1 MTLARTSS
9 PPSAIERRV
18 RLLTGAGILAGS
30 ILGICLLLQE
40 RTLGREHLDVAAQW
54 LSDQTACDAFAA
66 NLDAR
71 RAHALAAA
79 DTGSPRS
86 ADDCGDLTANAA
98 SLVAILAGPARAAGL
113 ESLQQEL
120 AAADAAW
127 ETARACPAKPG
138 AAATVT
144 TANAG
149 DPGTGSDVARLLADL
164 RRGLGQRHLSRV
176 AALEDRSQRLL
187 ATMGLAAL
195 ALAALFVAVSNR
207 VLRSLRTIEASE
219 ERARRRLAQDEERF
233 EQLARLSGDWL
244 WEIDLRGRYTFISG
258 AVEPYSGLAP
268 AACLGRPLAG
278 FLPADARGRWEAALQ
293 GLSCEPT
300 AVLEFEAW
308 CRRVDGKDACV
319 RLTARALPG
328 PVPGDAPV
336 GYRGICQ
343 DVTDRA
349 RDRELLQ
356 AAKEEA
362 EAANLDLE
370 RAATR
375 ANEMALAAEAA
386 SAAKSSFLATMS
398 HEIRTPMNGVLGM
411 NALLL
416 ETELAPQQ
424 REYAQVI
431 QTSAENLLLLLNDIL
446 DVSKI
451 EADRLTL
458 ESIDFDP
465 RELLDSVLDILA
477 VKAREKGLAIAAMT
491 DPNVP
496 GLLRGDP
503 TRLRQVLLNLV
514 GNALKFTAQGEV
526 VITLE
531 PDPAAGSDM
540 FRVEVADTGIGIRR
554 EKLTSLFEAFT
565 QVDTSTT
572 RLYGGTGLGLTISR
586 RLAEMMG
593 GCIGVRS
600 EPGNGSVFWFT
611 FAGARA
617 AGAATEAPR
626 QATAARM
633 RAAWHGA
640 TAVVAL
646 SHPASSRAL
655 ACGLGA
661 LGFSCRMA
669 TTATID
675 AGTAAGRPAV
685 FVTDDPDLA
694 RRLAGDGS
702 RSQHLVLTCTAPGTE
717 ALPGTGAGGLTLP
730 VRFGQLLDRLDPA
743 GTAVVRAPRDAGD
756 SAADISRAGLA
767 GLSILLVDDNLINR
781 KVALGH
787 LQRLGCTAASA
798 SDGKEALA
806 AFRRDRHD
814 VILMDCMMPV
824 MDGYEATRRLRR
836 LEGGDRVHVI
846 AMTANALEGDR
857 ERCLEAGMD
866 DYVPKP
872 IRKEALLAALQ
883 AAARRLEAA
892 EPVTTPA

>member
-1 MTLARTSS
+1 
-9 PPSAIERRV
+9 
-18 RLLTGAGILAGS
+18 
-30 ILGICLLLQE
+30 
-40 RTLGREHLDVAAQW
+40 
-54 LSDQTACDAFAA
+54 
-66 NLDAR
+66 
-71 RAHALAAA
+71 
-79 DTGSPRS
+79 
-86 ADDCGDLTANAA
+86 
-98 SLVAILAGPARAAGL
+98 
-113 ESLQQEL
+113 
-120 AAADAAW
+120 
-127 ETARACPAKPG
+127 
-138 AAATVT
+138 
-144 TANAG
+144 
-149 DPGTGSDVARLLADL
+149 
-164 RRGLGQRHLSRV
+164 
-176 AALEDRSQRLL
+176 
-187 ATMGLAAL
+187 MGLAAVV
-195 ALAALFVAVSNR
+195 LAALFVAVSSR

-244 WEIDLRGRYTFISG
+244 WEIDLRGRYTYISG

-370 RAATR
+370 RAAAR

-424 REYAQVI
+424 REYAQVM

-451 EADRLTL
+451 EAGRLTL

-503 TRLRQVLLNLV
+503 TRLRQVLLNLA

-531 PDPAAGSDM
+531 PDPAAGPDM

-593 GCIGVRS
+593 GLHRRAQRARQRLRVLVHLRRGARRRRRYGSAPPGHGGAGACRLAR
-600 EPGNGSVFWFT
+600 GNGR
-611 FAGARA
+611 GL
-617 AGAATEAPR
+617 
-626 QATAARM
+626 
-633 RAAWHGA
+633 
-640 TAVVAL
+640 VVASGL
-646 SHPASSRAL
+646 VAGPGLRPRRTGHPVPGGNHGHVRRRGGGRRPGRLRHRRSRP
-655 ACGLGA
+655 GP
-661 LGFSCRMA
+661 
-669 TTATID
+669 TP
-675 AGTAAGRPAV
+675 GR
-685 FVTDDPDLA
+685 
-694 RRLAGDGS
+694 RR
-702 RSQHLVLTCTAPGTE
+702 QQE
-717 ALPGTGAGGLTLP
+717 
-730 VRFGQLLDRLDPA
+730 
-743 GTAVVRAPRDAGD
+743 RAPRPRLYRAGNGGAARKRGRRADAAGTLQPAAGPSRPRGD
-756 SAADISRAGLA
+756 GTCARLTSTPGAVLPTSAAPGSP
-767 GLSILLVDDNLINR
+767 
-781 KVALGH
+781 
-787 LQRLGCTAASA
+787 
-798 SDGKEALA
+798 
-806 AFRRDRHD
+806 
-814 VILMDCMMPV
+814 DC
-824 MDGYEATRRLRR
+824 RS
-836 LEGGDRVHVI
+836 
-846 AMTANALEGDR
+846 
-857 ERCLEAGMD
+857 CSS
-866 DYVPKP
+866 
-872 IRKEALLAALQ
+872 
-883 AAARRLEAA
+883 
-892 EPVTTPA
+892 TTT

>member
-1 MTLARTSS
+1 MARTSS

-40 RTLGREHLDVAAQW
+40 RTLGREHIDVASQW

-79 DTGSPRS
+79 ATGSPHS
-86 ADDCGDLTANAA
+86 ADDCGDLTASAA

-113 ESLQQEL
+113 ESLQLEL

-127 ETARACPAKPG
+127 ESARTCAAKPG
-138 AAATVT
+138 AAAT
-144 TANAG
+144 ASAAG
-149 DPGTGSDVARLLADL
+149 VDSPGTGGDVARLLADL
-164 RRGLGQRHLSRV
+164 RRALGQRHLARV
-176 AALEDRSQRLL
+176 AALEDRSHRLL
-187 ATMGLAAL
+187 ATMGLAAVV
-195 ALAALFVAVSNR
+195 LAALFVAVSSR
-207 VLRSLRTIEASE
+207 VLRSLRSIEASE
-219 ERARRRLAQDEERF
+219 EQARRRLAQDEERF
-233 EQLARLSGDWL
+233 EHLARLSGDWL
-244 WEIDLRGRYTFISG
+244 WEIDPRGRYTYISG

-308 CRRVDGKDACV
+308 CRRGDGRDACV

-328 PVPGDAPV
+328 PVPGNAPV

-370 RAATR
+370 RAAAR

-424 REYAQVI
+424 REYAQVM

-451 EADRLTL
+451 EAGRLTL

-477 VKAREKGLAIAAMT
+477 VKAREKGLAIAALA
-491 DPNVP
+491 DPAVP

-503 TRLRQVLLNLV
+503 TRLRQVLLNLA

-531 PDPAAGSDM
+531 PDPAAGPDM

-617 AGAATEAPR
+617 AGTATEAPR
-626 QATAARM
+626 QATAARV

-646 SHPASSRAL
+646 SHPASSQAL
-655 ACGLGA
+655 ACGLGT
-661 LGFSCRMA
+661 LGIPCRVA
-669 TTATID
+669 TTATFD
-675 AGTAAGRPAV
+675 AGAAAGDRAV
-685 FVTDDPDLA
+685 YVTDDPDLA
-694 RRLAGDGS
+694 RRLAGGGRTS
-702 RSQHLVLTCTAPGTE
+702 EHLVLACAAPGAE
-717 ALPGTGAGGLTLP
+717 AVPGTGADSLTLP
-730 VRFGQLLDRLDPA
+730 VRFSQLLDRLDPA
-743 GTAVVRAPRDAGD
+743 GMPLARAARDAGNT
-756 SAADISRAGLA
+756 AADAELA

-798 SDGKEALA
+798 GDGKEALA

-836 LEGGDRVHVI
+836 LEGGDRVHII